1 MRHLW
6 GKDEGQNPTGSFK
19 ARGLGMAITRART
32 LGARGFM
39 IPSAGNAGGAAAV
52 YAARCGLPCAVIVPR
67 GTPPAAI
74 AEAAIGGAKVFT
86 IEGSIATAGKVVGRA
101 APDIGWFDL
110 STLKEPYR
118 LEGKKTM
125 GLELAEQLDW
135 TMPDVLLYPTGGGTG
150 LVGIPKGYEE
160 LRAMGWVSGAL
171 PRFFAIQAE
180 GCAPMVTAFHSGA
193 ENTTPWENPTTH
205 AATVR
210 RPSDAAYPARDQ
222 GRGGGGERAG
232 HDRGPASAGA
242 TGRHLDL
249 TRGSGAR
256 CRAGSTQGERTGR
269 RGHAGRDHAH
279 RRRHQIRAAGAPHAD
294 RFDGRRRR
302 DPRPGAGG
310 ARGLTGSSFD
320 GSIGPTSAPLQEVG
334 SMAIDIGKIRN
345 VGVVGHGGV
354 GKTSLVESMLFA
366 AGAVNRLGKVDDG
379 STTTDFD
386 PDEIKR
392 KISINTTVAYCDY
405 KGHRINLVDTP
416 GYGDLIADARAG
428 LRVVE
433 AAVVVVDAVAGV
445 QVQTEKVWKFASEFD
460 LPRAIVVNR
469 LDRER
474 ADFFRTLDSLSRRLK
489 GRIVPVHVPVGEE
502 SGFRGYVDLVSQKAI
517 VFTDGKGSESAIP
530 TELADTVKEWREKL
544 VEAAAETDD
553 DLLAKYLEEGSL
565 AEPEMLTA
573 LRTGIAQGKI
583 VPVLCAAATRSIG
596 SLALLDLIIHEF
608 PSPAD
613 RGEVSGTDLKSKQAG
628 VRNPDPKAPVTAL
641 VFKTLSDPHIG
652 KLSVFRVCSG
662 TLRADST
669 LLNPARGG
677 RERMGHIAYLMGKNQ
692 KTVEALGPGEIGVV
706 PKLKDTQTGDTLC
719 EEAQPFELPR
729 ITFPEPAINFAI
741 QPKTRG
747 DEDKIS
753 SALAR
758 IAEEDPTVHH
768 HFDPET
774 KQLLISGVGS
784 MHVEMVV
791 ERMKRK
797 YNVDVLL
804 LPPRIPYKETVKGR
818 AEGQGKYK
826 KQTGGRGQYGDTW
839 LRVEPLARGGGFEF
853 ADEIF
858 GGAVPRNFIP
868 SVEKGVRDCLK
879 KGIMAGFPV
888 VDTKVTLYDGSY
900 HDVDSS
906 DMAFQIA
913 ASMGLQKVFME
924 AHPILLEPIMN
935 VEVTTP
941 AEVAGDIIGDLNSR
955 RGRIVGMEPAGETA
969 VVRASAPMSEM
980 LTYESSLRSM
990 TGGRGG
996 YSMEFSH
1003 YEEVPSFIAE
1013 KVVKEAKAEKE
1024 KAEKH

>member
-1 MRHLW
+1 
-6 GKDEGQNPTGSFK
+6 
-19 ARGLGMAITRART
+19 MA
-32 LGARGFM
+32 
-39 IPSAGNAGGAAAV
+39 
-52 YAARCGLPCAVIVPR
+52 
-67 GTPPAAI
+67 
-74 AEAAIGGAKVFT
+74 
-86 IEGSIATAGKVVGRA
+86 
-101 APDIGWFDL
+101 
-110 STLKEPYR
+110 
-118 LEGKKTM
+118 LET
-125 GLELAEQLDW
+125 
-135 TMPDVLLYPTGGGTG
+135 
-150 LVGIPKGYEE
+150 
-160 LRAMGWVSGAL
+160 
-171 PRFFAIQAE
+171 
-180 GCAPMVTAFHSGA
+180 
-193 ENTTPWENPTTH
+193 
-205 AATVR
+205 
-210 RPSDAAYPARDQ
+210 
-222 GRGGGGERAG
+222 
-232 HDRGPASAGA
+232 
-242 TGRHLDL
+242 
-249 TRGSGAR
+249 
-256 CRAGSTQGERTGR
+256 
-269 RGHAGRDHAH
+269 
-279 RRRHQIRAAGAPHAD
+279 
-294 RFDGRRRR
+294 
-302 DPRPGAGG
+302 
-310 ARGLTGSSFD
+310 
-320 GSIGPTSAPLQEVG
+320 
-334 SMAIDIGKIRN
+334 GKIRN

-354 GKTSLVESMLFA
+354 GKTSLVESLLYT
-366 AGAVNRLGKVDDG
+366 AGAVTRLGKVDDG

-392 KISINTTVAYCDY
+392 KISINTAIAYCDY
-405 KGHRINLVDTP
+405 KGHRVNLIDTP
-416 GYGDLIADARAG
+416 GYGDFIADARAG

-445 QVQTEKVWKFASEFD
+445 QVQTEKVWKFATEFE

-474 ADFFRTLDSLSRRLK
+474 SDFFRTLDSVTRRLK
-489 GRIVPVHVPVGEE
+489 GRIVPVHIPVGEE
-502 SGFRGYVDLVSQKAI
+502 SGFRGFVDLVTLRASLY
-517 VFTDGKGSESAIP
+517 TDGKLTDAAIP
-530 TELADTVKEWREKL
+530 AEVAERVKEWREKL

-565 AEPEMLTA
+565 DEGEMLKA
-573 LRTGIAQGKI
+573 LRSGISQGKI
-583 VPVLCAAATRSIG
+583 VPVLCAAASKGVG
-596 SLALLDLIIHEF
+596 SQAVLDLIVHEF

-613 RGEVSGTDLKSKQAG
+613 RGEVGGTDLKAKQAG
-628 VRNPDPKAPVTAL
+628 RREPDPKAPVAAL

-652 KLSVFRVCSG
+652 KLTLFRVCSG
-662 TLRADST
+662 TVRADST
-669 LLNPARGG
+669 LYNPSRGS
-677 RERMGHIAYLMGKNQ
+677 RERMGHVSWLQGKTQ
-692 KTVEALGPGEIGVV
+692 KNVEALGPGEIGVAQ
-706 PKLKDTQTGDTLC
+706 KLKETQTGDTLC

-753 SALAR
+753 NALAR
-758 IAEEDPTVHH
+758 IAEEDPSVHH

-784 MHVEMVV
+784 LHVEMTV

-797 YNVDVLL
+797 YNVDVSL

-839 LRVEPLARGGGFEF
+839 LRVEPMTRGGGFEF
-853 ADEIF
+853 VDDIF

-868 SVEKGVRDCLK
+868 SVEKGVRDCMK
-879 KGIMAGFPV
+879 KGILAGYPV
-888 VDTKVTLYDGSY
+888 VDLRVTLYDGSY

-924 AHPILLEPIMN
+924 AHPILLEPVMN

-955 RGRIVGMEPAGETA
+955 RGRIVGMEPSGETA
-969 VVRASAPMSEM
+969 VVRASAPMAEM

-1003 YEEVPSFIAE
+1003 YEEVPAFLAE
-1013 KVVKEAKAEKE
+1013 KIVKDVKAEKE